1 MSVTSGELQHGSS
14 RISLLI
20 IVWGITL
27 LVSGL
32 GEFIFRVISG
42 STPSLLFW
50 AKEVVLL
57 VVLGISFFV
66 SLLKP
71 LRKYLVVLILL
82 LAAYRLVSLAYS
94 MPVWQE
100 RFGQMAWLVG
110 TASIRILVVVI
121 SFIIM
126 GALLLMGLHRKD
138 FFFTKGKLDAPAD
151 GVRWLGL
158 KEGTP
163 WTKFAHLFTL
173 IVFLVL
179 LVILVYTTK
188 VPLRLAATSLLWL
201 PMFVFIAGINSFG
214 EELGIRAPML
224 ATIHPVIGKN
234 QAMLLTAVYFG
245 LLHLDSWPAGA
256 VWAIETGFLAWIL
269 AKSMLETRGSLLAWL
284 IHLIVDIP
292 VYAFMAMQSLK

>member
-1 MSVTSGELQHGSS
+1 MSASSGELRQGTS
-14 RISLLI
+14 RIPLLI

-32 GEFIFRVISG
+32 GEFIFRVTSS
-42 STPSLLFW
+42 STPPWLFW
-50 AKEVVLL
+50 AKEIILL

-71 LRKYLVVLILL
+71 LRKY
-82 LAAYRLVSLAYS
+82 
-94 MPVWQE
+94 QE

-121 SFIIM
+121 SFIMM

-138 FFFTKGKLDAPAD
+138 FYFTKGKLDAPAD

-158 KEGTP
+158 KPGTP
-163 WTKFAHLFTL
+163 WTKFAPLFTL

-179 LVILVYTTK
+179 LVFLVFTTK

-256 VWAIETGFLAWIL
+256 IWALETGFLAWIL
-269 AKSMLETRGSLLAWL
+269 AKSMLETRGSLWAWL

>member
-1 MSVTSGELQHGSS
+1 MAIKSENLRDGSCRTPLLSIIWGVT
-14 RISLLI
+14 LLI
-20 IVWGITL
+20 
-27 LVSGL
+27 SGL
-32 GEFIFRVISG
+32 PDFIFLTVNGAI
-42 STPSLLFW
+42 PAWLFW
-50 AKEVVLL
+50 VKEILL
-57 VVLGISFFV
+57 LGMIATSFLL
-66 SLLKP
+66 SSLKP
-71 LRKYLVVLILL
+71 LRKYLIVMALL
-82 LAAYRLVSLAYS
+82 LGFYRLVSLAYS
-94 MPVWQE
+94 LPVWQE

-121 SFIIM
+121 AFIMM
-126 GALLLMGLHRKD
+126 GALLVMGLRRRD

-163 WTKFAHLFTL
+163 WTKFAPIFTL

-179 LVILVYTTK
+179 LVILVFTTK

-224 ATIHPVIGKN
+224 STIYPVIGKN
-234 QAMLLTAVYFG
+234 QAILLTAVYFG

-256 VWAIETGFLAWIL
+256 VWAFETGFLAWIL
-269 AKSMLETRGSLLAWL
+269 AKSMLETRGSLWAWL
-284 IHLIVDIP
+284 IHLVVDIP

>member
-1 MSVTSGELQHGSS
+1 MSASSGELRQGTS
-14 RISLLI
+14 RIPLLI

-32 GEFIFRVISG
+32 GEFIFRVTSS
-42 STPSLLFW
+42 STPAWLFW
-50 AKEVVLL
+50 AKEIILL

-82 LAAYRLVSLAYS
+82 LVAYRLVSLAYGL
-94 MPVWQE
+94 PVWQE

-110 TASIRILVVVI
+110 TAAIRILVVVI
-121 SFIIM
+121 SFIMM

-138 FFFTKGKLDAPAD
+138 FYFTKGKLDAPAE
-151 GVRWLGL
+151 GVKWLGL
-158 KEGTP
+158 KPGTP
-163 WTKFAHLFTL
+163 WIKFAPLFTL

-179 LVILVYTTK
+179 LVFLVFTTK
-188 VPLRLAATSLLWL
+188 VPLRLATTSLLWL

-234 QAMLLTAVYFG
+234 QAMLLTAAYFG

-256 VWAIETGFLAWIL
+256 IWALETGFLAWIL
-269 AKSMLETRGSLLAWL
+269 AKSMLETHGSLWAWL

>member
-1 MSVTSGELQHGSS
+1 MSASSGELRQGTS
-14 RISLLI
+14 RIPLLI

-32 GEFIFRVISG
+32 GEFIFRVTSS
-42 STPSLLFW
+42 STPAWLFW
-50 AKEVVLL
+50 AKEIILL
-57 VVLGISFFV
+57 VVLGISFFI

-82 LAAYRLVSLAYS
+82 LAAYRLVSLAYGL
-94 MPVWQE
+94 PVWQE

-121 SFIIM
+121 SFIMM

-158 KEGTP
+158 KPGTP
-163 WTKFAHLFTL
+163 WTKIAPLFTL

-179 LVILVYTTK
+179 LVFLVFTTK
-188 VPLRLAATSLLWL
+188 VPLHLAATSLLWL

-234 QAMLLTAVYFG
+234 QAMLLTAAYFG

-256 VWAIETGFLAWIL
+256 IWALETGFLAWIL
-269 AKSMLETRGSLLAWL
+269 AKSMLETRGSLWAWL
-284 IHLIVDIP
+284 IHLILDIP